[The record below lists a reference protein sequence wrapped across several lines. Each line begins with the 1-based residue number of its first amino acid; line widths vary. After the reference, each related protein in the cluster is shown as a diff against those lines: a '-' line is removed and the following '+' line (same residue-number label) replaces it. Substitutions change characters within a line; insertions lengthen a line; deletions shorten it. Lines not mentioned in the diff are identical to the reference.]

1 LMMARLAT
9 LWGKLGGKLYDR
21 KRLAA

>member
-1 LMMARLAT
+1 MMARLAT